1 MATDVSARRE
11 FMPRLALGS
20 GLLAIL
26 FASSGCAGF
35 FSAPVV
41 PPLAFVYTNVQAPL
55 DADHDETQLGTK
67 RGVASTQNVLG
78 IVSWGDASTS
88 TAAQNGNVSVIRH
101 ADYEFYNVLG
111 VYSRFTTIV
120 RGD

>member
-1 MATDVSARRE
+1 MTTRTLR
-11 FMPRLALGS
+11 G
-20 GLLAIL
+20 GLLAVVL
-26 FASSGCAGF
+26 AVSGCAGF

-41 PPLAFVYTNVQAPL
+41 PPLAFVYTNIQAPL

-67 RGVASTQNVLG
+67 RGVASTQNILG
-78 IVSWGDASTS
+78 LVSWGDASTS
-88 TAAQNGNVSVIRH
+88 AAAQNGNVSVIRH
-101 ADYEFYNVLG
+101 ADYEFYNVFG

>member
-1 MATDVSARRE
+1 MT
-11 FMPRLALGS
+11 RLALGS
-20 GLLAIL
+20 GLLAIAL
-26 FASSGCAGF
+26 VTSGCAGF

-67 RGVASTQNVLG
+67 QGSASTQNVLG

-88 TAAQNGNVSVIRH
+88 AAAKDGNVTVIRH
-101 ADYEFYNVLG
+101 ADYEFFNVLG
-111 VYSRFTTIV
+111 VYSRFTTVV